1 MAEVVEEQAPKT
13 PEKTTE
19 EEVIP
24 TRQPERF
31 SLPNISSKSK
41 TWELPTELAEFLQ
54 ERCNSYL
61 SEKELHEFLTT
72 ATPSNVKGA
81 TKLDPFMKA
90 LLEKRGLN
98 RTVSVDD
105 EQQKI
110 HQKLFQVMGP
120 LSAAW
125 WSCKKLLMAMKIM
138 RMNNHQRLYCNIY
151 RIQSYCWDKLSTK
164 SHMRGDCLS

>member
-19 EEVIP
+19 EEVVP

-31 SLPNISSKSK
+31 SLPNISSKSE

-61 SEKELHEFLTT
+61 SEKELEEFLTT

-110 HQKLFQVMGP
+110 HQKLFQVIGP

-125 WSCKKLLMAMKIM
+125 WSLQEVVNGEENNENEQPPEVILQHLNNSIVLLGQVINKVAYE
-138 RMNNHQRLYCNIY
+138 RRQH
-151 RIQSYCWDKLSTK
+151 
-164 SHMRGDCLS
+164 